1 MDKLIRVLLCGA
13 AIVLS
18 WPLAAQFRSE
28 MQAAEKELELRAYHT
43 AIKSF
48 KRALVYRPD
57 DYDALAQ
64 IAEAYRMVNELDTA
78 RIYYS
83 LAMKDRKVQPNTL
96 LGYAH
101 TLRGLGMYQG
111 AQLLY
116 QAYAREEDPT
126 VGNHFIT
133 GATFAL
139 RQREETAGFV
149 AKQLTIN
156 TETPEFGASVPQEG
170 KLLFNSGRT
179 HPDFAGV
186 VISRPYLAEV
196 MPDGTLGEPTMLT
209 FGYVTT
215 DGSQI
220 GPVHYSPD
228 GRRVVFTRNNFT
240 AGTRIIPEAGP
251 TLSLMI
257 ADVNEDGMW
266 SNVRPLPFN
275 GSDYSTGYGT
285 FSRDGQTIYFASNRP
300 GGYGGYDIYLARLD
314 GGQWPTIPENVGPVV
329 NSRGDEITPFADGHS
344 LFFSSNWHHGLGGY
358 DAFRAQ
364 LAAGKPITLYHLGS
378 AINSSR
384 DDIGLIFDR
393 NTRTGYVTSNRI
405 GFSGGQEDIY
415 YIMPEEEV
423 TALNT
428 TAEEGTDLSTSG
440 PAAPTQA
447 GVLPVRP
454 PTLSTMR
461 GYLTDVTSGEPVI
474 DADVMVIKKSTGQ
487 EASTWSDSYG
497 AYYASVEPFT
507 DYEVTVEAPGY
518 ETLVFDVVTEDTEQ
532 TEIFGTTGLSRRQV
546 AEATANSAG
555 GQPRGNFGVQIAS
568 LLVDPRMTDYSN
580 VSDLG
585 KLQVERD
592 GNRRRVRIGYFQ
604 SRRQAEQAA
613 QEARRKGYSGSFVVE
628 FLPGT
633 NEPSSAPVSQPVA
646 ESAVA
651 PAPAT
656 SVPVMKTPASTGNA
670 YRVQLGAFS
679 RPENFSREKAWQ
691 LGVLGSE
698 KRGALTVFFIDQL
711 DTLEQAEYVREQAEY
726 LGFVGPYV
734 LERTETGYTKR

>member
-1 MDKLIRVLLCGA
+1 MNKLTHALLCVA

-18 WPLAAQFRSE
+18 WPIGAQFRSD
-28 MQAAEKELELRAYHT
+28 MQAAEKEMELRAYHT

-48 KRALVYRPD
+48 KRALAQRPD

-83 LAMKDRKVQPNTL
+83 QAMKDRKVQPETL

-101 TLRGLGMYQG
+101 TLRGLGMYEG

-133 GATFAL
+133 SATFAQ
-139 RQREETAGFV
+139 RQREENAGFV

-156 TETPEFGASVPQEG
+156 TETPEFGASIPQEG

-186 VISRPYLAEV
+186 VINRPYVAEV
-196 MPDGTLGEPTMLT
+196 MSDGALGEPTMLT
-209 FGYVTT
+209 FGYVPT

-220 GPVHYSPD
+220 GPVHYSPN

-240 AGTRIIPEAGP
+240 PGTRQIPEAGP
-251 TLSLMI
+251 TLSLLI

-285 FSRDGQTIYFASNRP
+285 FGRDGQTIYFASDRP
-300 GGYGGYDIYLARLD
+300 GGYGGYDIYRARLEGND
-314 GGQWPTIPENVGPVV
+314 WQPIPENLGPVV
-329 NSRGDEITPFADGHS
+329 NSRGHEITPYADGHS

-384 DDIGLIFDR
+384 DDLGFVFDR
-393 NTRTGYVTSNRI
+393 NSRTGYVTSNRN
-405 GFSGGQEDIY
+405 GFTGGLEDIY
-415 YIMPEEEV
+415 YIMPEEQV
-423 TALNT
+423 TDLT
-428 TAEEGTDLSTSG
+428 SRAEEGTDLSSTG

-447 GVLPVRP
+447 GVLPVKP

-461 GYLTDVTSGEPVI
+461 GYLNDVTTEAPVI

-518 ETLVFDVVTEDTEQ
+518 ETMVFDVVTEGSEQ
-532 TEIFGTTGLSRRQV
+532 TEIFGTTGLSPQSADSPVV
-546 AEATANSAG
+546 ASEA
-555 GQPRGNFGVQIAS
+555 PEERGNFGVQIAS
-568 LLVDPRMTDYSN
+568 LLVEPTIAEFEN
-580 VSDLG
+580 VAMLG
-585 KLQVERD
+585 NLQVERD
-592 GNRRRVRIGYFQ
+592 GNRRRVRIGYFA
-604 SRRQAEQAA
+604 SRRQAEQVA

-628 FLPGT
+628 FVPGST
-633 NEPSSAPVSQPVA
+633 EPTPTAASQPVA
-646 ESAVA
+646 VTTPA
-651 PAPAT
+651 PAPAERT
-656 SVPVMKTPASTGNA
+656 ATKAPEEGLSE

-679 RPENFSREKAWQ
+679 RPQNFNREKAWE
-691 LGVLGSE
+691 LGILGSE
-698 KRGALTVFFIDQL
+698 SRGQLTVFYIDKIS
-711 DTLEQAEYVREQAEY
+711 TLQQAEYVREQATA
-726 LGFVGPYV
+726 LGFVGPYI
-734 LERTETGYTKR
+734 LERTASGYTKR